1 MALEAHGPDSG
12 TGSEARHPR
21 RRRLSSRRSSRS
33 SCRRSLLSGA
43 RPRSK
48 ATATTP
54 TATTIASRPYG
65 YDGLSSELQQARTV
79 VNSTLVGNQTY
90 ANAVP
95 IYRGQLVVRCR
106 PALACEHARCAT
118 GLVCV
123 DSKRYPGRRVC
134 ALP

>member
-1 MALEAHGPDSG
+1 VLLACSFVLACRGGGLHIGRTTHTHRGGVVSLTCGRDIG
-12 TGSEARHPR
+12 TCYDRAADA
-21 RRRLSSRRSSRS
+21 
-33 SCRRSLLSGA
+33 C
-43 RPRSK
+43 
-48 ATATTP
+48 
-54 TATTIASRPYG
+54 PYG
-65 YDGLSSELQQARTV
+65 YDGLSSELQQAGTV
-79 VNSTLVGNQTY
+79 VNSTVVGNQTY